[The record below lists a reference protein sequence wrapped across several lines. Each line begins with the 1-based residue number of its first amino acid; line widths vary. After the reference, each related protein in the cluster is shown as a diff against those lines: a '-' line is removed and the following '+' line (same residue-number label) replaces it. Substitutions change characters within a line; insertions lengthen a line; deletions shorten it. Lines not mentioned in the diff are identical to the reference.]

1 MSRTPASRRPGPAG
15 GSGPAPYRK
24 PVPTFW
30 WLRRRAYLVFVL
42 RELSGVF
49 IAWFVVF
56 LLLMAGAIAEGSG
69 EYEQFQDWSG
79 QWWVV
84 LLNVI
89 ALLFVLLHTLTWFG
103 LAPRAMAVRLR
114 GRRVRPG
121 PIVAMH
127 YLLWALLTAAVA
139 WLILKG

>member
-1 MSRTPASRRPGPAG
+1 MSRTAL
-15 GSGPAPYRK
+15 YRK

-30 WLRRRAYLVFVL
+30 WLGRRSYAVFVL
-42 RELSGVF
+42 RELSSVF

-69 EYEQFQDWSG
+69 EYRRFQDWSAN
-79 QWWVV
+79 WWVV

-89 ALLFVLLHTLTWFG
+89 ALLFVLLHTVTWFG
-103 LAPRAMAVRLR
+103 LAPRAMVVRLR
-114 GRRVRPG
+114 GRRVRPRS
-121 PIVAMH
+121 IVALH

-139 WLILKG
+139 WLILDG